1 MLDVVKMVE
10 EEETMKEEVQI
21 TMMTKGMMILV
32 DERVKLITTRMMM
45 CQQSDEYDEGEW
57 KQV

>member
-1 MLDVVKMVE
+1 MLDVVKVVE

-45 CQQSDEYDEGEW
+45 CQQSDE
-57 KQV
+57 